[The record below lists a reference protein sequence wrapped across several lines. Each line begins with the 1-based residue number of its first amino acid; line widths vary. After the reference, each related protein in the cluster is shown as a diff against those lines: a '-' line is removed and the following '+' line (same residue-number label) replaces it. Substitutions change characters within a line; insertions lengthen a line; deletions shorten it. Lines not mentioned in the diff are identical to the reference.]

1 MTNDKWR
8 LQIYILCH
16 INYKLT
22 TKNPEDNVYVSR
34 ILRDE
39 IWVSCFDILY
49 SNFRIQSY
57 PTQYRVYSLWNTRF
71 RHYYVQEISYYV
83 QAPGHNK
90 RYFPVLLAWH
100 SVRELRKLSSC
111 CYYVQFG
118 GHDNYNISTG
128 SPYKYRIVLIVNNW

>member
-1 MTNDKWR
+1 MYNFTIVSFHFLLIK
-8 LQIYILCH
+8 
-16 INYKLT
+16 
-22 TKNPEDNVYVSR
+22 KN
-34 ILRDE
+34 
-39 IWVSCFDILY
+39 ILY
-49 SNFRIQSY
+49 MYKITVVPFTKMLNSQSAFTASSWIKIKKRQIFQKFMIFVEYRI
-57 PTQYRVYSLWNTRF
+57 PPLLCPENLLLC
-71 RHYYVQEISYYV
+71 VQVS
-83 QAPGHNK
+83 GHSK